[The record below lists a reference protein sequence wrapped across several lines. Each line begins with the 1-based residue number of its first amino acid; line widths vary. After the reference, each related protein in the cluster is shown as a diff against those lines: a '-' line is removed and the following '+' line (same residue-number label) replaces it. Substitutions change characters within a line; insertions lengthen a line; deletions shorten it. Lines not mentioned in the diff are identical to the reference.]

1 MVREQRKPDLDRV
14 LNEVMWLF
22 LGGIARPEALA
33 VLNREE
39 QKLSGKQGVERG
51 ESPAVR
57 RVGSV

>member
-1 MVREQRKPDLDRV
+1 V

-39 QKLSGKQGVERG
+39 QKLSGKHGVERG
-51 ESPAVR
+51 EGNATPS
-57 RVGSV
+57 VGPV